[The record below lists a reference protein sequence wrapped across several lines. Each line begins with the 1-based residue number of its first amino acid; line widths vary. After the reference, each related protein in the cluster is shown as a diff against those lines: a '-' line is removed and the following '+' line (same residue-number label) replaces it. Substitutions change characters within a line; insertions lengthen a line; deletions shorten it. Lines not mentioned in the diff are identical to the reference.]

1 MRNLSLIMFGIALVL
16 ATITVMFARSFINNQ
31 RTSQVVQVTG
41 PEVEVSTMVVA
52 AGPLQFGDE
61 ITVEN
66 LKVVPWPKDP
76 ETRPEGSFEAISE
89 IMTSDRRVAI
99 RSLAKNEPIIQ
110 AKLSGFGY
118 RATLSQVVDH
128 EMRAVAIRVNDVT
141 GVGGFV
147 LPGDRVDVMHT
158 YNTGDDVVDNV
169 TNLIVRDV
177 RVLAI
182 DQIADESTQG
192 AVVAKAATL
201 EVTQK
206 QAAKLSLSSKV
217 GSLDLV
223 LRPMRIDEEIS
234 DERAD
239 TIKVADLTPDNSL
252 AIETR
257 AKPVVKK
264 RTNRTVRRRVKPVA
278 TKKVNP
284 FGNMIITRGVETEDQ
299 KVLKEV
305 VVTSQNNQTD
315 ISGGYITDLAGA
327 SPSPK

>member
-1 MRNLSLIMFGIALVL
+1 MRNLSIIMFGIALVL

-41 PEVEVSTMVVA
+41 PEVEISTMVVA

-61 ITVEN
+61 ISVEN

-158 YNTGDDVVDNV
+158 YNNGDDVVDNV

-206 QAAKLSLSSKV
+206 QAAKLSLSAKV

-234 DERAD
+234 DERAN
-239 TIKVADLTPDNSL
+239 TIRVADLTPDNSL
-252 AIETR
+252 KTET
-257 AKPVVKK
+257 KPEPVVKK
-264 RTNRTVRRRVKPVA
+264 RTNSAVRRQVKSVA
-278 TKKVNP
+278 PKKVNP

-305 VVTSQNNQTD
+305 VVTSQNNQTN
-315 ISGGYITDLAGA
+315 ISGGYITELAGA
-327 SPSPK
+327 PPIP

>member
-1 MRNLSLIMFGIALVL
+1 MRNLSIIMFGIALVL

-158 YNTGDDVVDNV
+158 YNNGDDVVDNV

-239 TIKVADLTPDNSL
+239 TIKVTDLTPDNSL
-252 AIETR
+252 GIETR

-264 RTNRTVRRRVKPVA
+264 RTNRVVRRRVKAVA

-305 VVTSQNNQTD
+305 VVPSQNNQTN

-327 SPSPK
+327 SPNP

>member
-1 MRNLSLIMFGIALVL
+1 MRNLSIIMFGIALVL

-76 ETRPEGSFEAISE
+76 ETRPEGSFEAMSE

-99 RSLAKNEPIIQ
+99 RSLAKNEPVIQ

-118 RATLSQVVDH
+118 RATLSQVVNH

-252 AIETR
+252 GIETR

-327 SPSPK
+327 SPSP